1 MLILTR
7 RPGESLLIEP
17 NPDMTSAKT
26 WIWFNKPIE
35 VRILRAQ
42 GNHVRVGIDA
52 VTELRIT
59 RTEVRRVGRK
69 PGFRCVQP
77 S

>member
-17 NPDMTSAKT
+17 NPEITSAET
-26 WIWFNKPIE
+26 WVWFIKPIE
-35 VRILRAQ
+35 IHILRVE

-59 RTEVRRVGRK
+59 RTEARREG
-69 PGFRCVQP
+69 

>member
-7 RPGESLLIEP
+7 RPEESLLIEP
-17 NPDMTSAKT
+17 NPEITSAET
-26 WIWFNKPIE
+26 WAWFIKPIE
-35 VRILRAQ
+35 IHILRVEDS
-42 GNHVRVGIDA
+42 HVRVGIDA

-59 RTEVRRVGRK
+59 RTQARRDG
-69 PGFRCVQP
+69 

>member
-17 NPDMTSAKT
+17 NPEITSAET
-26 WIWFNKPIE
+26 WTWFIRPIE
-35 VRILRAQ
+35 VHILRIE
-42 GNHVRVGIDA
+42 GKHVRVGIDA

-59 RTEVRRVGRK
+59 RTEARRDG
-69 PGFRCVQP
+69 P
-77 S
+77 